1 MRLPWLP
8 GGHLLRMV
16 KDLGLRSGLNCRHC
30 INKAGKSC
38 ATTPTCKHVILHKL
52 RKTFASVLSKK
63 GIAPR
68 TIMRY
73 LRHSDLAT
81 TLMYLDD
88 QDDDHTRAV
97 VDSAFSGILS
107 RDLRPA
113 RPAPC
118 SAAGCGCTP
127 R

>member
-97 VDSAFSGILS
+97 VDSAFSGIDSTL
-107 RDLRPA
+107 
-113 RPAPC
+113 
-118 SAAGCGCTP
+118 AAKTTEVMGVGGKLCF
-127 R
+127 